1 MARRRRRR
9 YRSAKW
15 YNRRGLP
22 NKSEQSVVELGI
34 PGLECCV
41 GTSRYVLLRH
51 PDERRYRDVRKM
63 HWATPGEKP
72 WRKHPD
78 FAYGWR
84 GPEKGGQP
92 LLVVEVFGFG
102 KYHTAAEA
110 RYVKSE
116 YARAGVLCLV
126 FSARFVRAQPEAV
139 RRRICNAIASLSS
152 DG

>member
-9 YRSAKW
+9 YRSARW
-15 YNRRGLP
+15 YNKRGLP
-22 NKSEQSVVELGI
+22 NHSEQAVLNLEV
-34 PGLECCV
+34 PGLVCLV
-41 GTSRYVLLRH
+41 GSNRYVLLRH

-63 HWATPGEKP
+63 RWLVPGPKP

-84 GPEKGGQP
+84 GPDKGGQP

-102 KYHTAAEA
+102 KYHSVAEA
-110 RYVKSE
+110 RYVKAE

-126 FSARFVRAQPEAV
+126 FSARFVRQHPEKAHK
-139 RRRICNAIASLSS
+139 RILNAIASLST
-152 DG
+152 GG